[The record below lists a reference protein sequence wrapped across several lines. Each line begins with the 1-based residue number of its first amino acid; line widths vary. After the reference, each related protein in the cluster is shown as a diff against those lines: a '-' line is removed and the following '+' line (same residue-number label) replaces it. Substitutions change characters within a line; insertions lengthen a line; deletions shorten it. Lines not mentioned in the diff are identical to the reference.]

1 MAKPQF
7 SLHSAKIFV
16 ILFLTVISLFSLI
29 AYLARFNTNIKRHFL
44 IYMLT
49 GVSISMFPSF
59 NFSMFTEEDATT
71 INNEDKKN

>member
-29 AYLARFNTNIKRHFL
+29 AYLARFNTNIKRHFPT
-44 IYMLT
+44 YMLT
-49 GVSISMFPSF
+49 RVSISMFPSF